1 MICNDHRFIYT
12 KVGKTGSASIQ
23 EQLIKL
29 GGNQQHLDHYH
40 ILDDINENTQN
51 YFKFTFVR
59 NPWARC
65 VSRYFYV
72 KSRQGERYNM
82 YKNSTFNEYIKAK
95 GPPYEDNDDRK
106 FLLTFDWCS
115 HSPNLQKLYEKKHPF
130 ENQVDWISDEHG
142 KVLTD
147 FVGKFENLQEDFNA
161 VCDKIGIP
169 HQQLPHK
176 NKTNHKH
183 YTEYYDDETRSI
195 VAEKYAKD
203 IEYFGYEF
211 GE

>member
-29 GGNQQHLDHYH
+29 GGNQQHQGHYH
-40 ILDDINENTQN
+40 ILDDINENTKN

-72 KSRQGERYNM
+72 KSRPGERYDA
-82 YKNSTFNEYIKAK
+82 YKNSTFTEYIKAK
-95 GPPYEDNDDRK
+95 GPPYEESDDRK
-106 FLLTFDWCS
+106 FLLSVDWCS
-115 HSPNLQKLYEKKHPF
+115 HSPNLQKLYQEKHPF
-130 ENQVDWISDEHG
+130 ENQIDWISNKDG
-142 KVLTD
+142 RILTD
-147 FVGKFENLQEDFNA
+147 FIGKFENLQEDFNII
-161 VCDKIGIP
+161 CDKIGIA
-169 HQQLPHK
+169 QQKLPHK
-176 NKTNHKH
+176 NKTKHKC
-183 YTEYYDDETRSI
+183 YTEYYDDETRQI

-203 IEYFGYEF
+203 IEYFNYKF